1 MKGLG
6 LGLLACVPLALGS
19 PPVRAQEITSQLCG
33 GGTIALTIPGRPL
46 PPREECPMK
55 ACHAGTC
62 RERFGQDKFDGDQG
76 RRRN

>member
-19 PPVRAQEITSQLCG
+19 PPVQAREITSQLCG
-33 GGTIALTIPGRPL
+33 GGTITLTIPGSPL
-46 PPREECPMK
+46 PPRDDCPQK

-62 RERFGQDKFDGDQG
+62 RQRYALHKLDGDQG
-76 RRRN
+76 RRRG